1 MYLGRESREKEKLA
15 MNIFRLIVPLSLL
28 TTLGFAQDVRYNFDR
43 STDFSKYKT
52 YKWVEIKDAG
62 RLSQLAD
69 QQLKAAIDAEL
80 SKKGLV
86 KVDGDSDLLVGYQAA
101 IQQEKQFNSYTS
113 GFGPSWGYG
122 PGWGRGY
129 GGFDSSTTTGQTS
142 TIHIGAVGF
151 DMYDA
156 AKHQLVWRGDVSK
169 TLDTKAKPDKQ
180 QKNLTKAVAKLL
192 KNYPPPI
199 KK

>member
-1 MYLGRESREKEKLA
+1 
-15 MNIFRLIVPLSLL
+15 MNFFRSIVALSLL
-28 TTLGFAQDVRYNFDR
+28 ATCGFAQDVRYNYDR
-43 STDFSKYKT
+43 STEFSKYKT

-101 IQQEKQFNSYTS
+101 VQQEKQFNSYTS

-156 AKHQLVWRGDVSK
+156 AKKQLIWRGEVSK
-169 TLDTKAKPDKQ
+169 TLDAKAKPDKQ

-192 KNYPPPI
+192 KNYPPPV